1 MKSISAKELHQKI
14 IKGEEF
20 ILIDVRESFE
30 HQHFN
35 IGGLNVPLSSIFENK
50 EEFNNNHSVI
60 IYCQKGIRSQI
71 AIQRLSD
78 KFGYDQLINLQGGVD
93 AWIKNFQNKKDN
105 E

>member
-14 IKGEEF
+14 IQGEEF
-20 ILIDVRESFE
+20 VLIDVRESFE
-30 HQHFN
+30 HHHFN
-35 IGGLNVPLSSIFENK
+35 IGGVNLPLSSIFENK
-50 EEFNNNHSVI
+50 EEFNNNQSVI

-78 KFGYDQLINLQGGVD
+78 RFGYNQLINLQGGVD
-93 AWIKNFQNKKDN
+93 AWIKTFQNKKDG

>member
-1 MKSISAKELHQKI
+1 MKSITAKDLHQKI
-14 IKGEEF
+14 IHGEQF
-20 ILIDVRESFE
+20 VLIDVREPFE

-35 IGGLNVPLSSIFENK
+35 IGGVNIPLSSIFENK
-50 EEFNNNHSVI
+50 EQFNNDDVVI
-60 IYCQKGIRSQI
+60 VYCQKGIRSQI

-93 AWIKNFQNKKDN
+93 AWIKTFLNKKED

>member
-14 IKGEEF
+14 TQGEELV
-20 ILIDVRESFE
+20 LIDVREPFE

-35 IGGLNVPLSSIFENK
+35 IGGVNIPLSTIFESK
-50 EEFNNNHSVI
+50 EQFNNNQTFI

-93 AWIKNFQNKKDN
+93 AWIKTFQNKKDN

>member
-1 MKSISAKELHQKI
+1 MKSITAKDLHQKI
-14 IKGEEF
+14 IQGED
-20 ILIDVRESFE
+20 IVLIDVRESFE
-30 HQHFN
+30 HQHYN
-35 IGGLNVPLSSIFENK
+35 IGGVNIPLSNIFESK
-50 EEFNNNHSVI
+50 EQFNINHTIV

-93 AWIKNFQNKKDN
+93 AWIKTFQNKKDD